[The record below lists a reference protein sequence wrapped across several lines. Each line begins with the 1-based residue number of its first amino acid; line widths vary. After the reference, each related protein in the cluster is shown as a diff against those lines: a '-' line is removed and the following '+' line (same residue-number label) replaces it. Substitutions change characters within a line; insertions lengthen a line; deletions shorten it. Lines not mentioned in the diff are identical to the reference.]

1 MSVMEMRCFT
11 ETRTLQAHV
20 LQEVPQWPKEFP
32 GSGMHASTTIS
43 SVSSPRASPTGPH
56 VALTVNT
63 HTTGG
68 TMSQTTTGTTHK
80 PPSSSLTFDSTELS
94 TSFLLRPAKR
104 HVFAYID
111 PGSNA
116 GHRAQKTPTPHE
128 HERVYVPPKYDGE
141 TGSTVVRNLQHTCV
155 ATGATVSASQ
165 ALQEKGVS
173 VLGTDAAGTL
183 CAIQQ
188 LSKQLDSF
196 KTRHLFL
203 GQFEMLGRGCRRRGG
218 AHPQRP
224 LLYKHL

>member
-1 MSVMEMRCFT
+1 MLHE
-11 ETRTLQAHV
+11 A
-20 LQEVPQWPKEFP
+20 PQWPNKFP
-32 GSGMHASTTIS
+32 GSRMHASTTMS
-43 SVSSPRASPTGPH
+43 SVSSPGASPIGPH
-56 VALTVNT
+56 VALTVNA
-63 HTTGG
+63 HTTSG

-80 PPSSSLTFDSTELS
+80 PPSSSPAFDSTELS
-94 TSFLLRPAKR
+94 TSFLLCPPKR

-116 GHRAQKTPTPHE
+116 GHRACQTPTPHE
-128 HERVYVPPKYDGE
+128 HERVYVPPKYDE
-141 TGSTVVRNLQHTCV
+141 EAGSTGVRNLHCTCV
-155 ATGATVSASQ
+155 ATAAPLSASQ

-173 VLGTDAAGTL
+173 VLGTDAAGTI